1 MTLKQ
6 MVQVLIDKGHRR
18 DWAEAQARA
27 DIFELNLPAYKKIGD
42 DENREDCSVCRRTFT
57 VLEMRYHFHP
67 CE

>member
-18 DWAEAQARA
+18 DWAEAQAKA
-27 DIFELNLPAYKKIGD
+27 DIFRLGRDLADKSLPRTHHCSICRGHFTD
-42 DENREDCSVCRRTFT
+42 LED
-57 VLEMRYHFHP
+57 RYHYHP